1 MNNAA
6 TVSTD
11 QVESTRKEGARI
23 EAEILRRL
31 ADVTQARAAE
41 CMGVSAS
48 TVSRMTTD
56 DIGKFAQLLAAI
68 GLQVAAA
75 DSVVVN
81 KADQLALKRMAYNWL
96 KADLENEAAL

>member
-1 MNNAA
+1 MTNPT
-6 TVSTD
+6 TVLSE
-11 QVESTRKEGARI
+11 VIESTRMEGARI
-23 EAEILRRL
+23 ESEIMRRL
-31 ADVTQARAAE
+31 AEVTQARAAE

-56 DIGKFAQLLAAI
+56 DIGKFSQLLASI

-81 KADQLALKRMAYNWL
+81 RADQVALKRMAFNWL
-96 KADLENEAAL
+96 KADLESEAAL